1 MPGQDTETLHTV
13 DKKELNLTFKSVCS
27 VFLKMHDG
35 KADLE
40 FFGAK
45 NIDEFN
51 AYISWLNKS
60 RWQESKVSDD
70 ELTAYL
76 TYEEKAEYNRAK
88 AKKNNSKFCILRD
101 FDAYYTDFIEF
112 YNIDLFDE
120 EICYFKFNFLLNGLL
135 IKESHISKRIEFR
148 NYKPRKN
155 EDKNYKKYMLKMK
168 KIYSLNEE
176 TETNAVADY
185 FGMGGVK

>member
-1 MPGQDTETLHTV
+1 MY
-13 DKKELNLTFKSVCS
+13 
-27 VFLKMHDG
+27 DG

-51 AYISWLNKS
+51 MYISWLNKP
-60 RWQESKVSDD
+60 RWEDKKSDD
-70 ELTAYL
+70 ELLMYL
-76 TYEEKAEYNRAK
+76 TDEEKVEYEKAK

-112 YNIDLFDE
+112 YNIDLFDKD
-120 EICYFKFNFLLNGLL
+120 ICYFKFNFLLNGLL
-135 IKESHISKRIEFR
+135 VKESHIAKRIEYR

-155 EDKNYKKYMLKMK
+155 EDKNYKSYMLKMK
-168 KIYSLNEE
+168 KLYSLNEE
-176 TETNAVADY
+176 NETNAVADY